1 MLPWFPSIVANEA
14 VRTHEW
20 KPSCFLFP
28 DIQFHRGCVSPCISS
43 DQEREGDEGRG
54 AGCYHQFPRS
64 LSPPPPAVP
73 GNKQWCLK
81 TRKAYLSKIADIQ
94 VEGDCGK
101 KFKSS
106 IKKWKKGKSQIKCT
120 YISKLFIWEQFTL
133 NVLNKFVIVVIVAIL
148 DFSKC
153 LGLCPHSVKHAK
165 GSQCQL

>member
-1 MLPWFPSIVANEA
+1 MLPSISAFTLPTTT
-14 VRTHEW
+14 R
-20 KPSCFLFP
+20 C
-28 DIQFHRGCVSPCISS
+28 
-43 DQEREGDEGRG
+43 
-54 AGCYHQFPRS
+54 
-64 LSPPPPAVP
+64 PPQPLPPALP

-165 GSQCQL
+165 GSQCHL